1 MLKQPPTKSK
11 DPRER
16 DKDRGGDKDGK
27 ATTLKSI
34 QNTKTAQLLSQMSAL
49 NMSKPTNVEA
59 QRILTIIETLID
71 KVTIA
76 AYLDGEFMG
85 IFSDTSKTKVIEE
98 FNSQVTEKTGK
109 MLMKQGDFEN
119 KLRPFLLQSEG
130 QEKSTEVDK
139 SEQGGI
145 DFPELCKQ
153 TRTNVRNIVRCL
165 QDNPPDFEVIR
176 GRKRHIWD
184 EYEEFLNCLRSI
196 RIIMLKKLS
205 TSAEEENAHI
215 KQIQELK
222 IKIKDHEANKN
233 TRELELQNIKKERSK
248 YTTEK
253 NEELNKL
260 KADIQEVKNKKLQRK
275 EEADKQSKVIVDAS
289 VKAFNEKETKAKEK
303 LKLLKESLAELIK
316 KNKGEEEQLKKK
328 KQQGEAQLKEVI
340 ESYDVTMDKKTAEKK
355 DLEKELERIREEL
368 ANLKVNLN
376 MAEHEKKK
384 EQDIMDKI
392 QHKRDILET
401 DDQRINQ
408 IILSIQNAW
417 KNFKAKSGKGKKKK
431 KKKKKT

>member
-1 MLKQPPTKSK
+1 MRPVIKGK
-11 DPRER
+11 DPKER
-16 DKDRGGDKDGK
+16 DKDRGGEKDGK
-27 ATTLKSI
+27 PTSLKSQ
-34 QNTKTAQLLSQMSAL
+34 QNNRTAQLLSEMTRA

-59 QRILTIIETLID
+59 QRILTIIEALIE

-76 AYLDGEFMG
+76 AHLDGEFMG
-85 IFSDTSKTKVIEE
+85 NFSDTSKSKVTEE
-98 FNSQVTEKTGK
+98 FLTMVTEKTGK

-119 KLRPFLLQSEG
+119 KLRPFLLASES
-130 QEKSTEVDK
+130 QEKTNEIDK

-153 TRTNVRNIVRCL
+153 TRTNVRNLVRCL
-165 QDNPPDFEVIR
+165 QDTPPDLDAIK
-176 GRKRHIWD
+176 GKKKNIWD

-196 RIIMLKKLS
+196 KVIMLKKLS
-205 TSAEEENAHI
+205 TSAEEENVHI

-233 TRELELQNIKKERSK
+233 TKEGELQNIKKERSK
-248 YTTEK
+248 YTTER

-260 KADIQEVKNKKLQRK
+260 KGDIQEVKNKKKQRK
-275 EEADKQSKVIVDAS
+275 DEADAQSKLIIDAAL
-289 VKAFNEKETKAKEK
+289 KAFNEKEAKKKEA
-303 LKLLKESLAELIK
+303 LKLLKESLAETIK
-316 KNKGEEEQLKKK
+316 KNKTEEEQLKKK

-340 ESYDVTMDKKTAEKK
+340 ESYDVTMEKKTAEKK
-355 DLEKELERIREEL
+355 DLEKELEKVREEL
-368 ANLKVNLN
+368 ANIKVNLA

-384 EQDIMDKI
+384 EQEIIEKI
-392 QHKRDILET
+392 QKKRDVLET

-417 KNFKAKSGKGKKKK
+417 KGFKAKKGGGKKKK
-431 KKKKKT
+431 KKKKKN